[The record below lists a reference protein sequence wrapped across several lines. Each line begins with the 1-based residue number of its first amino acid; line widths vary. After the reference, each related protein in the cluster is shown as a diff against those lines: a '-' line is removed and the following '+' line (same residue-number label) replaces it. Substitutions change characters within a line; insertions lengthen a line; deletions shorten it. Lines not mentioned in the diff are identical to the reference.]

1 MYLPDTARPMS
12 YMQVGNSQ
20 TDVGGNF
27 VSGGSASFR
36 GRFARINDFCGG
48 ASLSVNEPGGINW
61 GNSGGTDCE

>member
-1 MYLPDTARPMS
+1 MS

-27 VSGGSASFR
+27 DVAGTASFQ
-36 GRFARINDFCGG
+36 GSYVKLNDKCGG